1 MLDESKF
8 DVDLKLWALRI
19 PCQLCKAATR
29 ILNGYHH
36 NYSSSIPFVSL
47 NIKFINIGFFL
58 VADICLTSPES
69 NLLLKIQ
76 LAKRIDMWYCLI
88 EFKVMVSYSLI
99 DFNNFFILYIYWLWV
114 CFTCNW
120 YATDLSEIS
129 PQKLDELK
137 KLCEV
142 QVIPYSL
149 TLGYSYWS
157 AGHFLF
163 VHLLVEVE
171 LLVQVLEKRRKQFGV
186 FQFIDKWKDSLTGAN
201 LWFQIMYWSRFCLL
215 ESRCLH
221 LLKQ

>member
-1 MLDESKF
+1 M
-8 DVDLKLWALRI
+8 
-19 PCQLCKAATR
+19 
-29 ILNGYHH
+29 
-36 NYSSSIPFVSL
+36 
-47 NIKFINIGFFL
+47 L

-76 LAKRIDMWYCLI
+76 LAKRIVIWYCPI

-99 DFNNFFILYIYWLWV
+99 DFNLFFIFYFYWLGV

-120 YATDLSEIS
+120 CVTDLSEIS

-137 KLCEV
+137 KLCEI

-157 AGHFLF
+157 AGHFLI
-163 VHLLVEVE
+163 VHLL
-171 LLVQVLEKRRKQFGV
+171 
-186 FQFIDKWKDSLTGAN
+186 FQDWTCSNIGKKKKTIWCVSMSIDKWKDSLTGAY

-215 ESRCLH
+215 EWRCLH

>member
-1 MLDESKF
+1 M
-8 DVDLKLWALRI
+8 
-19 PCQLCKAATR
+19 
-29 ILNGYHH
+29 
-36 NYSSSIPFVSL
+36 
-47 NIKFINIGFFL
+47 L
-58 VADICLTSPES
+58 VADICLISPES

-76 LAKRIDMWYCLI
+76 LAKRIVIWYCPI

-99 DFNNFFILYIYWLWV
+99 DFNLFFIFYFYWCRV

-120 YATDLSEIS
+120 CVTDLSEIS

-137 KLCEV
+137 KLCEI

-157 AGHFLF
+157 AGHFLI
-163 VHLLVEVE
+163 VHLLFQIE
-171 LLVQVLEKRRKQFGV
+171 LVVQILEKRKKNNLVCFNMS
-186 FQFIDKWKDSLTGAN
+186 IDKWKDSLTGAY

-215 ESRCLH
+215 EWRCLH